1 MMDDRQMPHAGQHG
15 VFFRPY
21 DGSTC
26 RKQKK
31 RGQPGPLATKVQNT
45 GAKHRPGTKLAR
57 IPFSQTGPCTN
68 YSREKPRFGAPGRA
82 GPGRRVVCGAFL
94 LGRAATASNQKAPN
108 RNHTIGARRA
118 ASGIAISCA
127 RQRNARGREM
137 GARLLVAETKGPFS
151 PLKIQAL
158 PGKNAPRVR
167 CFPGCPPPRRTPRC
181 LPDVPVFAGPPA
193 RAGFYGPRVR
203 GVHRPANAPRVRDG
217 WNSGTPRAR
226 QTFRLER
233 AGPRGRNGSWNL
245 GKKWWAPR
253 GSSACGRAV

>member
-167 CFPGCPPPRRTPRC
+167 CFPGCPPPAS
-181 LPDVPVFAGPPA
+181 DAPVFAGRPA
-193 RAGFYGPRVR
+193 RRAFLR
-203 GVHRPANAPRVRDG
+203 
-217 WNSGTPRAR
+217 TPRAWHASPGKCTAR
-226 QTFRLER
+226 ARRMEFRDPKSAANIPAR
-233 AGPRGRNGSWNL
+233 TGGP
-245 GKKWWAPR
+245 PR
-253 GSSACGRAV
+253 